1 MNAFVPADILLPRVD
16 SLEKWAVIACD
27 QFTSQP
33 EYWQRIREY
42 VGDAPSTLRLVLPE
56 AELGVEDD
64 QRASAIRAEMDQLL
78 NSGRFCEYRNAMIYV
93 ERTLLSGKVRKGLV
107 GAVDLEAYDYQ
118 EGSVSPIRASEKTV
132 VERIP
137 PRKKV
142 RQGASLELPHV
153 LMLCDDDERVLIEP
167 VTAVRESL
175 PKLYDFNLMEGG
187 GHIAGWLVQ
196 GEALSAF
203 EGRLE
208 AYAQAVD
215 KKYAGMNGASVLFAV
230 GDGNHSLATAKACY
244 EDQKRGLTL
253 REALAL
259 PSRWALVEL
268 ENIHDEAQEFEPIH
282 RLVLTEEPDALLQ
295 RMRQEIG
302 AEKGYPVQ
310 WMAGM
315 KSGTVYLDERLGPL
329 PVGILQAFLDRY
341 MAEHPCGIDFIH
353 GEEALKQLAAR
364 DGAVGLMLPAIDK
377 GGLFRGIVA
386 DGVLPRKSFSM
397 GHAQE
402 KRYYLEARR
411 ICSQE
416 SNA

>member
-1 MNAFVPADILLPRVD
+1 MNVFMPADILLPKVD

-33 EYWQRIREY
+33 EYWQRVREQ

-56 AELGVEDD
+56 AELGVDD
-64 QRASAIRAEMDQLL
+64 DARAAEIDTEMARLL
-78 NSGRFCEYRNAMIYV
+78 NSGLFCEYQGAMIYV

-107 GAVDLEAYDYQ
+107 GAVDLEAYDY
-118 EGSVSPIRASEKTV
+118 EMGSTSAIRASEKTV

-142 RQGASLELPHV
+142 RQNAPLELPHV
-153 LMLCDDDERVLIEP
+153 LLLCDDGERVLIEP
-167 VTAVRESL
+167 ITAVRDSL
-175 PKLYDFNLMEGG
+175 PKLYEFDLMEGG

-196 GEALSAF
+196 GKVLEAF
-203 EGRLE
+203 EERLA
-208 AYAQAVD
+208 AYARTVD
-215 KKYAGMNGASVLFAV
+215 KKYEGLDGASVLFAV

-244 EDQKRGLTL
+244 EDQKRACTPA
-253 REALAL
+253 EALAL

-282 RLVLTEEPDALLQ
+282 RLVLTEDPEALLEQ
-295 RMRQEIG
+295 MRQEVG
-302 AEKGYPVQ
+302 ADMGYPVV
-310 WMAGM
+310 WTAGEQ
-315 KSGTVYLDERLGPL
+315 SGTIYLDERKGPL
-329 PVGILQAFLDRY
+329 PVGILQAFLDQY

-353 GEEALKQLAAR
+353 GEEALKQLASKP
-364 DGAVGLMLPAIDK
+364 GAVGLMLPAIDK

-411 ICSQE
+411 IR
-416 SNA
+416 

>member
-1 MNAFVPADILLPRVD
+1 MNVFMPADILLPKVD

-33 EYWQRIREY
+33 EYWQRVREQ

-56 AELGVEDD
+56 AELGVDD
-64 QRASAIRAEMDQLL
+64 DARAAEIDTEMARLL
-78 NSGRFCEYRNAMIYV
+78 NSDLFCEYQGAMIYV

-107 GAVDLEAYDYQ
+107 GAVDLEAYDY
-118 EGSVSPIRASEKTV
+118 EMGSTSAIRASEKTV

-142 RQGASLELPHV
+142 RQNAPLELPHV
-153 LMLCDDDERVLIEP
+153 LLLCDDDERVLIEP
-167 VTAVRESL
+167 ITAVRDSL
-175 PKLYDFNLMEGG
+175 PKLYEFDLMEGG

-196 GEALSAF
+196 GKVLEAF
-203 EGRLE
+203 EERLT
-208 AYAQAVD
+208 AYARTVD
-215 KKYAGMNGASVLFAV
+215 KKYEGLDGASVLFAV

-244 EDQKRGLTL
+244 EDQKRACTPA
-253 REALAL
+253 EALAL

-282 RLVLTEEPDALLQ
+282 RLVLTEDPEALLEQ
-295 RMRQEIG
+295 MRQEVG
-302 AEKGYPVQ
+302 ADMGYPVV
-310 WMAGM
+310 WTAGEQ
-315 KSGTVYLDERLGPL
+315 SGTIYLDERKGPL
-329 PVGILQAFLDRY
+329 PVGILQAFLDQY

-353 GEEALKQLAAR
+353 GEEALKQLASKP
-364 DGAVGLMLPAIDK
+364 GAVGLMLPAIDK

-411 ICSQE
+411 IR
-416 SNA
+416 

>member
-1 MNAFVPADILLPRVD
+1 MNVFMPADILLPKMD

-33 EYWQRIREY
+33 EYWQRVREQ

-56 AELGVEDD
+56 AELGVDD
-64 QRASAIRAEMDQLL
+64 DARAAEIDAEMARLL
-78 NSGRFCEYRNAMIYV
+78 NSGRFCEYKAAMIYV

-107 GAVDLEAYDYQ
+107 GAVDLEAYDY
-118 EGSVSPIRASEKTV
+118 EMGSTSAIRASEKTV

-142 RQGASLELPHV
+142 RQNAPLELPHV
-153 LMLCDDDERVLIEP
+153 LLLCDDDERVLIEP
-167 VTAVRESL
+167 ITAVRDSL
-175 PKLYDFNLMEGG
+175 PKLYEFDLMEGG

-196 GEALSAF
+196 GKVLEAF
-203 EGRLE
+203 EERLT
-208 AYAQAVD
+208 AYARTVD
-215 KKYAGMNGASVLFAV
+215 KKYEGLDGASVLFAV

-244 EDQKRGLTL
+244 EDQKRACTPA
-253 REALAL
+253 EALAL

-282 RLVLTEEPDALLQ
+282 RLVLTEDPEALLEQ
-295 RMRQEIG
+295 MRQEVG
-302 AEKGYPVQ
+302 ADTGYPVV
-310 WMAGM
+310 WTAGEQ
-315 KSGTVYLDERLGPL
+315 SGTIYLDERKGPL
-329 PVGILQAFLDRY
+329 PVGILQAFLDQY

-353 GEEALKQLAAR
+353 GEEALKQLASKP
-364 DGAVGLMLPAIDK
+364 GAVGLMLPAIDK

-411 ICSQE
+411 IR
-416 SNA
+416 